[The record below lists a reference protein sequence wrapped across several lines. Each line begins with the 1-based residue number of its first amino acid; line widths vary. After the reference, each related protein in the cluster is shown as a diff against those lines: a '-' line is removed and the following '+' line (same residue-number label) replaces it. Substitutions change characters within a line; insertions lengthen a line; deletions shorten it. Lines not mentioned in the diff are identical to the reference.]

1 MSIEMVWNDL
11 KYHLIHERRCNTEKK
26 LKREIIRWRNAHM
39 HDIAYCNSK
48 FNLLFKV
55 VDRVIVFSG
64 RATGL

>member
-1 MSIEMVWNDL
+1 MVWNDL

-26 LKREIIRWRNAHM
+26 LKREIIRWWNAHM
-39 HDIAYCNSK
+39 HDIAYCKSE
-48 FNLLFKV
+48 FDHLFKV